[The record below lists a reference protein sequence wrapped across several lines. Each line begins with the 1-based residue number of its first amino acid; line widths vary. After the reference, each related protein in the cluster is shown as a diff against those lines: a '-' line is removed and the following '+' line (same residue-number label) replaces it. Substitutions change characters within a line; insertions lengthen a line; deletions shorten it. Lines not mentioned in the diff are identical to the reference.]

1 MDHFKYKHS
10 ELVAE
15 EVPISTIA
23 ENIKTPF
30 YCYST
35 ATIERQFTIFKQ
47 ALKGLSATICYAV
60 KANSNLAVIKTLANL
75 GAGADV
81 VSSGEL
87 IRALKSGI
95 PATKIIFSGVGKT
108 QDELAHALK
117 ENILQIN
124 VESEPELHSLNKI
137 AGSLNKKA
145 PVALRVNPNIDAK
158 SHNKISTGR
167 SEDKFGIEWEYI
179 HNVIDRASK
188 LPNIEITG
196 LAMHIGSQLTDLQ
209 PFRDAF
215 LRMKDIFIA
224 LRSNG
229 YNIKRLDLG
238 GGLGIPYDDTPTP
251 SPSLYGKLVQDV
263 FSKLNC
269 DLVFE
274 PGRLIV
280 GNAGVLVTRI
290 IYVKEGASRRFLI
303 LDAAMNDLMR
313 PCLYDAKHNIIS
325 IIEPRKNTKLQLVDV
340 VGPVCE
346 TGDTFAT
353 QINLPYAEA
362 GDLLAIRS
370 AGAYGAVMASTYN
383 SRALI
388 PEVMVK
394 GDAYRI
400 VRERIEPETLITY
413 ENLPTWDT

>member
-1 MDHFKYKHS
+1 M
-10 ELVAE
+10 
-15 EVPISTIA
+15 
-23 ENIKTPF
+23 
-30 YCYST
+30 
-35 ATIERQFTIFKQ
+35 
-47 ALKGLSATICYAV
+47 
-60 KANSNLAVIKTLANL
+60 
-75 GAGADV
+75 
-81 VSSGEL
+81 
-87 IRALKSGI
+87 
-95 PATKIIFSGVGKT
+95 
-108 QDELAHALK
+108 
-117 ENILQIN
+117 
-124 VESEPELHSLNKI
+124 
-137 AGSLNKKA
+137 
-145 PVALRVNPNIDAK
+145 
-158 SHNKISTGR
+158 
-167 SEDKFGIEWEYI
+167 
-179 HNVIDRASK
+179 
-188 LPNIEITG
+188 
-196 LAMHIGSQLTDLQ
+196 
-209 PFRDAF
+209 
-215 LRMKDIFIA
+215 
-224 LRSNG
+224 
-229 YNIKRLDLG
+229 
-238 GGLGIPYDDTPTP
+238 
-251 SPSLYGKLVQDV
+251 
-263 FSKLNC
+263 
-269 DLVFE
+269 
-274 PGRLIV
+274 